1 MIKYALMLN
10 DSAMIVV
17 NLAAIV
23 LNLVYLLIY
32 YAYSVNKRAEVH
44 KPISGG
50 IGLVAVLFGYISW
63 EDPAQ
68 IEYRYSLIITVLML
82 GLIGAPLLE
91 VVGIPNDILL
101 KSSFCIG
108 LIVLE

>member
-1 MIKYALMLN
+1 MTAVTLMLD

-23 LNLVYLLIY
+23 LNAVYLVIY
-32 YAYSVNKRAEVH
+32 YAYSVNKNAEVH

-63 EDPAQ
+63 EDPAV
-68 IEYRYSLIITVLML
+68 IEYRYSLIITLLML

-91 VVGIPNDILL
+91 VVGTYLMI
-101 KSSFCIG
+101 SF
-108 LIVLE
+108 